1 MASILTKGSLFPA
14 ELVSEMFNKVKG
26 KSSLAALSNQEP
38 IPFNGKTEF
47 TFTLDKEVDIV
58 AENGKKTNG
67 GATVEPVTIIPIKFE
82 YGTRVSDEF
91 MYAAEEIQLG
101 YLQAFSDGF
110 SKKVARGLDIAAM
123 HGFNPRT
130 GTASS
135 VVGNNHFDAA
145 VTQTINY
152 VAASADD
159 NVDAAV
165 TAIQA
170 ADGSVTGMAMSPA
183 FSSALARL
191 KANGV
196 RLYPEL
202 AWGGNPSS
210 LNGLAIDVNNT
221 VSFGTSKDQAIL
233 GDFQNA
239 FKWGYAKEV
248 PIEVIPYGDPD
259 NSGVDLKGSN
269 QVYIRGEVYVGWG
282 ILIPASFGRIVT
294 PEGA

>member
-1 MASILTKGSLFPA
+1 MANILSKGSLFPT

-47 TFTLDKEVDIV
+47 TFSMDKEVDIV
-58 AENGKKTNG
+58 AENGKKSNG
-67 GATVEPVTIIPIKFE
+67 GATVEPITIIPIKFE

-91 MYAAEEIQLG
+91 MYASEEVQLG
-101 YLQAFSDGF
+101 YLQAFSEGF
-110 SKKVARGLDIAAM
+110 SQKVARGLDIAAL

-130 GTASS
+130 GSASA

-145 VTQTINY
+145 VTQTVEY
-152 VAASADD
+152 AAASADE

-165 TAIQA
+165 AAIQG
-170 ADGSVTGMAMSPA
+170 ADGDVTGMAMSPT
-183 FSSALARL
+183 FSSALAAL

-202 AWGGNPSS
+202 AWGGNPGS
-210 LNGLAIDVNNT
+210 LNGLSIDVNNT
-221 VSFGTSKDQAIL
+221 VSFGTSKDLAVL

-239 FKWGYAKEV
+239 FKWGYAKEI

-259 NSGVDLKGSN
+259 NSGADLKGSN

-282 ILIPASFGRIVT
+282 ILVPASFARIVMA
-294 PEGA
+294 G

>member
-1 MASILTKGSLFPA
+1 MGSILTKGSLFPA

-26 KSSLAALSNQEP
+26 KSSLAVLSNQEP

-47 TFTLDKEVDIV
+47 TFSLDKEVDIV
-58 AENGKKTNG
+58 AENGKKSNG

-130 GTASS
+130 GTAST

-145 VTQTINY
+145 VTQKIDY
-152 VAASADD
+152 VAASADE

-165 TAIQA
+165 AAIQG
-170 ADGSVTGMAMSPA
+170 ADGDVNGMAMSSA
-183 FSSALARL
+183 FSSALAAL
-191 KANGV
+191 KVNGA

-202 AWGGNPSS
+202 AWGGNPGT
-210 LNGLAIDVNNT
+210 LNGLKVDVNNT
-221 VSFGTSKDQAIL
+221 VSFGTSKDQAII

-239 FKWGYAKEV
+239 FKWGYAKEI

-259 NSGVDLKGSN
+259 NSGADLKGSN
-269 QVYIRGEVYVGWG
+269 QVYIRGEVYV
-282 ILIPASFGRIVT
+282 
-294 PEGA
+294 

>member
-1 MASILTKGSLFPA
+1 MVTILTKGSLFPA

-26 KSSLAALSNQEP
+26 KSSLAVLSNQEP

-47 TFTLDKEVDIV
+47 TFSLDKEVDIV
-58 AENGKKTNG
+58 AENGKKSNG
-67 GATVEPVTIIPIKFE
+67 GATVEAVTIIPIKFE

-91 MYAAEEIQLG
+91 MYASEEVQLG

-130 GTASS
+130 GAASD
-135 VVGNNHFDAA
+135 VVGNNHFDKA
-145 VTQTINY
+145 VTQKINY
-152 VAASADD
+152 AEASADD

-165 TAIQA
+165 SAIQG
-170 ADGSVTGMAMSPA
+170 ADGDVTGMAMSPT
-183 FSSALARL
+183 FSSALAKL

-196 RLYPEL
+196 RLYPDL
-202 AWGGNPSS
+202 AWGGNPGT
-210 LNGLAIDVNNT
+210 LNGLKVDINNT
-221 VSFGTSKDQAIL
+221 VSFGTSKDLAII

-239 FKWGYAKEV
+239 FKWGYAKEI

-259 NSGVDLKGSN
+259 NSGTDLKGSN

-282 ILIPASFGRIVT
+282 ILVPSSFARIASN
-294 PEGA
+294 E

>member
-1 MASILTKGSLFPA
+1 MASILTKGILFPP
-14 ELVSEMFNKVKG
+14 ELVSDMFNKVKG
-26 KSSLAALSNQEP
+26 KSSLAVLSSQEP

-58 AENGKKTNG
+58 AENGKKSNG

-91 MYAAEEIQLG
+91 VYASEEIQLG
-101 YLQAFSDGF
+101 YLQAFSEGF
-110 SKKVARGLDIAAM
+110 SRKVSRGLDIAAM
-123 HGFNPRT
+123 HGYNPRT
-130 GTASS
+130 GTASA

-145 VTQTINY
+145 VTQTIDY
-152 VAASADD
+152 AAASADE
-159 NVDAAV
+159 NVDAAIA
-165 TAIQA
+165 AIQG
-170 ADGSVTGMAMSPA
+170 ADGSVSGMAMSPA
-183 FSSALARL
+183 FSSALAAL
-191 KANGV
+191 KVNGV
-196 RLYPEL
+196 RLYKEL
-202 AWGGNPSS
+202 AWGGNPGS
-210 LNGLAIDVNNT
+210 LNGLPIDINNT
-221 VSFGTSKDQAIL
+221 VSFGSSKDQAIV

-239 FKWGYAKEV
+239 FKWGYAKEI

-282 ILIPASFGRIVT
+282 ILVPASFARIVT